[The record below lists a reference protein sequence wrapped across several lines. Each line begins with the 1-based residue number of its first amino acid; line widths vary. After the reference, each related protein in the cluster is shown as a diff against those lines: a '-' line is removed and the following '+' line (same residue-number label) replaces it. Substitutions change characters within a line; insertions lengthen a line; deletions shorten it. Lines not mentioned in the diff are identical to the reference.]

1 MQIFTTA
8 PRDYDWGFTTEVN
21 ANVGTASNG
30 KTIREVEIPPS
41 RVDDQVGRYQ
51 SGLHMAADAAEW
63 QKLVDYKLVK
73 LA

>member
-1 MQIFTTA
+1 MFIYTTA
-8 PRDYDWGFTTEVN
+8 PKDYDWGFTTEVN

-30 KTIREVEIPPS
+30 KTIRGVTIPDS

-51 SGLHMAADAAEW
+51 SGLHMAVDETEW
-63 QKLVDYKLVK
+63 KKLVDYKLVK